1 MTISRNQHPRETER
15 HTVDSGVEVS
25 GGSGDNS
32 TDENINSSDEI
43 PMSELSSVSKK
54 KQITPILVI
63 SLREKMCL

>member
-43 PMSELSSVSKK
+43 PMSELSSVSKNNRLH
-54 KQITPILVI
+54 QSWLY
-63 SLREKMCL
+63 L

>member
-43 PMSELSSVSKK
+43 PMSELSSVS
-54 KQITPILVI
+54 T
-63 SLREKMCL
+63 